1 VVIRNKSSDFVVAA
15 SVKLSAHTLAH
26 NYSEKY
32 TNRSRGSNGSDTC
45 FSNEV
50 ERKIQICT
58 NMLLQRTL
66 EKAGILHSISGN
78 FA

>member
-15 SVKLSAHTLAH
+15 SVNLSTHTLAH
-26 NYSEKY
+26 SYSETY

-45 FSNEV
+45 FSNEL

-66 EKAGILHSISGN
+66 QKTGILHSISGN